1 MKRKIVADSSC
12 DIWELNGV
20 DFAVAP
26 ITISTD
32 NKHYVDNQE
41 LDVHLM
47 SEELAKYK
55 GVSHTACPSVG
66 SWLDCYEGF
75 DEIFVITLTGA
86 MSGTYNSAMTA
97 KGIYEEENE
106 NVKVHV
112 FDSLSTGP
120 EMRLLIEKL
129 KEMIEEDLTFEE
141 IVEKGQDYLNH
152 TRLFFALKS
161 LHNFAMNGRVSKTV
175 ASAIGVLNISIFATA
190 SEKGTIQQIS
200 KCRGEKKVV
209 KSMIEHLE
217 DAGYHGGKVRI
228 SHADNLKLAHNVRD
242 KILELYP
249 NADIIVYPM
258 GGLCTYYA
266 EKGGLL
272 VGCECGNLK

>member
-12 DIWELNGV
+12 DMWELNGV

-26 ITISTD
+26 MTISTD

-66 SWLDCYEGF
+66 SWLDCYEGY
-75 DEIFVITLTGA
+75 DEVFVVTLTGA

-129 KEMIEEDLTFEE
+129 KEMIEEDLPFEE

-152 TRLFFALKS
+152 SRLFFALKS
-161 LHNFAMNGRVSKTV
+161 LHNFAMNGRVSKAV

-190 SEKGTIQQIS
+190 SEEGTIQQIS

-217 DAGYHGGKVRI
+217 NAGYHGGKVRI

-266 EKGGLL
+266 EIGGLL
-272 VGCECGNLK
+272 VGCEY

>member
-66 SWLDCYEGF
+66 SWLDCYEGY
-75 DEIFVITLTGA
+75 DEVFVVTLTGA

-129 KEMIEEDLTFEE
+129 KEMIEEDLPFEE

-161 LHNFAMNGRVSKTV
+161 LHNFAMNGRVSKAV

-190 SEKGTIQQIS
+190 SEEGTIQQIS

-217 DAGYHGGKVRI
+217 NAGYHGGKVRI

-266 EKGGLL
+266 EIGGLL
-272 VGCECGNLK
+272 VGCEC

>member
-12 DIWELNGV
+12 DMWELNGV

-66 SWLDCYEGF
+66 SWLDCYEGY
-75 DEIFVITLTGA
+75 DEVFVVTLTGA

-129 KEMIEEDLTFEE
+129 KEMIDEDLPFEE

-161 LHNFAMNGRVSKTV
+161 LHNFAMNGRVSKAV

-190 SEKGTIQQIS
+190 SEEGTIQQIS

-217 DAGYHGGKVRI
+217 NAGYHGGKVRI

-272 VGCECGNLK
+272 VGCEC

>member
-1 MKRKIVADSSC
+1 MKRKIVTDSSC

-26 ITISTD
+26 MTISTD
-32 NKHYVDNQE
+32 NKHYVGNQE
-41 LDVHLM
+41 LDVRLM
-47 SEELAKYK
+47 SEDLAKYK

-66 SWLDCYEGF
+66 SWLDCYEGY
-75 DEIFVITLTGA
+75 DEVFVVTLTGA

-106 NVKVHV
+106 NVKIHV

-161 LHNFAMNGRVSKTV
+161 LHNFAMNGRVSKAV

-190 SEKGTIQQIS
+190 SEEGTIQQIS

-217 DAGYHGGKVRI
+217 NAGYHGGKVRI

-249 NADIIVYPM
+249 HADIIVYPM

-266 EKGGLL
+266 EIGGLL
-272 VGCECGNLK
+272 VGCEC

>member
-12 DIWELNGV
+12 DMWELNGV

-26 ITISTD
+26 MTISTD

-66 SWLDCYEGF
+66 SWLDCYEGY
-75 DEIFVITLTGA
+75 DEVFVITLTGS

-97 KGIYEEENE
+97 KGIYEEEND

-129 KEMIEEDLTFEE
+129 KEMIEEDLPFEE

-152 TRLFFALKS
+152 SRLFFALKS
-161 LHNFAMNGRVSKTV
+161 LHNFAMNGRVSKAV

-190 SEKGTIQQIS
+190 SEEGTIQQIS

-217 DAGYHGGKVRI
+217 NAGYHGGKVRI

-266 EKGGLL
+266 EIGGLL
-272 VGCECGNLK
+272 VGCEC

>member
-12 DIWELNGV
+12 DMWELNGV

-66 SWLDCYEGF
+66 PWLDCYEGY
-75 DEIFVITLTGA
+75 DEVFVVTLTGA

-129 KEMIEEDLTFEE
+129 KEMIEEDLPFEE

-152 TRLFFALKS
+152 SRLFFALKS
-161 LHNFAMNGRVSKTV
+161 LHNFAMNGRVSKAV

-190 SEKGTIQQIS
+190 SEEGTIQQIS

-217 DAGYHGGKVRI
+217 NAGYHGGKVRI

-266 EKGGLL
+266 EIGGLL
-272 VGCECGNLK
+272 VGCEC

>member
-26 ITISTD
+26 MTISTD

-55 GVSHTACPSVG
+55 GTSHTACPSVG

-75 DEIFVITLTGA
+75 DEVFVVTLTGS

-129 KEMIEEDLTFEE
+129 KEMIEEDLPFEE

-161 LHNFAMNGRVSKTV
+161 LHNFAMNGRVSKAV

-190 SEKGTIQQIS
+190 SEEGTIQQIS

-217 DAGYHGGKVRI
+217 NAGYHGGKIRI
-228 SHADNLKLAHNVRD
+228 SHADNLKLAHSVRD

-249 NADIIVYPM
+249 HADIIVYPM

-266 EKGGLL
+266 EIGGLL
-272 VGCECGNLK
+272 VGCEC

>member
-12 DIWELNGV
+12 DMWELNGV

-26 ITISTD
+26 MTISTD

-47 SEELAKYK
+47 SEDLAKYK

-66 SWLDCYEGF
+66 SWLDCYEGY
-75 DEIFVITLTGA
+75 DEVFVITLTGT

-97 KGIYEEENE
+97 KGIYEEEND

-129 KEMIEEDLTFEE
+129 KEMIEENLPFEE

-152 TRLFFALKS
+152 SRLFFALKS

-190 SEKGTIQQIS
+190 SEEGTIQQIS

-217 DAGYHGGKVRI
+217 NAGYHGGKVRI

-266 EKGGLL
+266 EIGGLL
-272 VGCECGNLK
+272 VGCEC

>member
-12 DIWELNGV
+12 DMWELNGV

-75 DEIFVITLTGA
+75 DEVFVVTLTGS

-129 KEMIEEDLTFEE
+129 KEMIDEDLPFEE
-141 IVEKGQDYLNH
+141 IVEKGQNYLNH

-161 LHNFAMNGRVSKTV
+161 LHNFAMNGRVSKAV

-190 SEKGTIQQIS
+190 SEEGTIQQIS

-217 DAGYHGGKVRI
+217 NAGYHGGKVRI

-266 EKGGLL
+266 EIGGLL
-272 VGCECGNLK
+272 VGCEC

>member
-12 DIWELNGV
+12 DMWELNGV

-26 ITISTD
+26 MTISTD

-47 SEELAKYK
+47 SEDLAKYK
-55 GVSHTACPSVG
+55 GVSHTACPSAG
-66 SWLDCYEGF
+66 SWLDCYEGY
-75 DEIFVITLTGA
+75 DEVFVVTLTGA

-161 LHNFAMNGRVSKTV
+161 LHNFAMNGRVSKAV

-190 SEKGTIQQIS
+190 SEEGTIQQIS

-209 KSMIEHLE
+209 RSMIEHLE
-217 DAGYHGGKVRI
+217 NAGYHGGKVRI

-266 EKGGLL
+266 EIGGLL
-272 VGCECGNLK
+272 VGCEC

>member
-12 DIWELNGV
+12 DMWELNGV

-66 SWLDCYEGF
+66 SWLDCYEGY
-75 DEIFVITLTGA
+75 DEVFVVTLTGA

-129 KEMIEEDLTFEE
+129 KEMIDEDLPFEE

-161 LHNFAMNGRVSKTV
+161 LHNFAMNGRVSKAV

-190 SEKGTIQQIS
+190 SEEGTIQQIS

-209 KSMIEHLE
+209 KSTIEHLE
-217 DAGYHGGKVRI
+217 NAGYHGGKVRI
-228 SHADNLKLAHNVRD
+228 SHADNLKLAHSVRD

-249 NADIIVYPM
+249 HADIIVYPM

-272 VGCECGNLK
+272 VGCEC

>member
-1 MKRKIVADSSC
+1 MKRRIVADSSC

-66 SWLDCYEGF
+66 SWLDCYEGY
-75 DEIFVITLTGA
+75 DEVFVVTLTGA

-129 KEMIEEDLTFEE
+129 KEMIEEDLPFEE
-141 IVEKGQDYLNH
+141 IVEKGQDYLKH
-152 TRLFFALKS
+152 SRLFFALKS

-190 SEKGTIQQIS
+190 SEEGTIQQIS

-249 NADIIVYPM
+249 HADIIVYPM

-266 EKGGLL
+266 EIGGLL
-272 VGCECGNLK
+272 VGCEC

>member
-26 ITISTD
+26 LTISTD
-32 NKHYVDNQE
+32 NKHYVDDQE

-47 SEELAKYK
+47 SEDLAKYK
-55 GVSHTACPSVG
+55 GTSHTACPSVG
-66 SWLDCYEGF
+66 SWLDCYEGY
-75 DEIFVITLTGA
+75 DEVFVITLTGT

-97 KGIYEEENE
+97 KGIYEEEND

-129 KEMIEEDLTFEE
+129 KEMIEEDLPFEE
-141 IVEKGQDYLNH
+141 IVEKGQDYLKH
-152 TRLFFALKS
+152 SRLFFALKS
-161 LHNFAMNGRVSKTV
+161 LHNFAMNGRVSKAV

-190 SEKGTIQQIS
+190 SEEGTIQQIS

-217 DAGYHGGKVRI
+217 NAGYHGGKVRI
-228 SHADNLKLAHNVRD
+228 SHAENLKLAQNVRD
-242 KILELYP
+242 KILEIYP
-249 NADIIVYPM
+249 NADIIIYPM

-266 EKGGLL
+266 EIGGLL
-272 VGCECGNLK
+272 VGCEC

>member
-12 DIWELNGV
+12 DMWELNGV

-26 ITISTD
+26 MTISTD

-75 DEIFVITLTGA
+75 DEVFVITLTGT

-129 KEMIEEDLTFEE
+129 KEMIEEDLPFEE

-152 TRLFFALKS
+152 SRLFFALKS
-161 LHNFAMNGRVSKTV
+161 LHNFAMNGRVSKAV

-190 SEKGTIQQIS
+190 SEEGTIQQIS

-217 DAGYHGGKVRI
+217 NAGYHGGKVRI

-266 EKGGLL
+266 EIGGLL
-272 VGCECGNLK
+272 VGCEC

>member
-12 DIWELNGV
+12 DMWELNGV

-66 SWLDCYEGF
+66 SWLDCYEGY
-75 DEIFVITLTGA
+75 DEVFVVTLTGA

-129 KEMIEEDLTFEE
+129 KEMIEEDLPFEE

-152 TRLFFALKS
+152 SRLFFALKS
-161 LHNFAMNGRVSKTV
+161 LHNFAMNGRVSKAV

-190 SEKGTIQQIS
+190 SEEGNIQQIS

-266 EKGGLL
+266 EIGGLL
-272 VGCECGNLK
+272 VGCEC

>member
-41 LDVHLM
+41 LDVRLM
-47 SEELAKYK
+47 SEDLAKYK

-66 SWLDCYEGF
+66 SWLDCYEGY
-75 DEIFVITLTGA
+75 DEVFVVTLTGA

-161 LHNFAMNGRVSKTV
+161 LHNFAMNGRVSKAV

-190 SEKGTIQQIS
+190 SEEGTIQQIS

-217 DAGYHGGKVRI
+217 NAGYHGGKVRI

-249 NADIIVYPM
+249 HADIIVYPM

-266 EKGGLL
+266 EIGGLL
-272 VGCECGNLK
+272 VGCEC

>member
-26 ITISTD
+26 MTISTD

-41 LDVHLM
+41 LDVRLM
-47 SEELAKYK
+47 SEDLAKYK
-55 GVSHTACPSVG
+55 GISHTACPSVG
-66 SWLDCYEGF
+66 SWLDCYEGY
-75 DEIFVITLTGA
+75 DEVFVVTLTGA

-129 KEMIEEDLTFEE
+129 KEMTEEDLTFEE

-161 LHNFAMNGRVSKTV
+161 LHNFAMNGRVSKAV

-190 SEKGTIQQIS
+190 SEEGTIQQIS

-217 DAGYHGGKVRI
+217 NAGYHGGKVRI

-249 NADIIVYPM
+249 HADIIVYPM

-266 EKGGLL
+266 EIGGLL
-272 VGCECGNLK
+272 VGCEC

>member
-26 ITISTD
+26 MTISTD

-41 LDVHLM
+41 LDVRLM
-47 SEELAKYK
+47 SEDLAKYK
-55 GVSHTACPSVG
+55 GISHTACPSVG
-66 SWLDCYEGF
+66 SWLDCYEGY
-75 DEIFVITLTGA
+75 DEVFVVTLTGA

-161 LHNFAMNGRVSKTV
+161 LHNFAMNGRVSKAV
-175 ASAIGVLNISIFATA
+175 ASAIDVLNISIFATA
-190 SEKGTIQQIS
+190 SEEGTIQQIS

-217 DAGYHGGKVRI
+217 NAGYHGGKVRI

-249 NADIIVYPM
+249 HADIIVYPM

-266 EKGGLL
+266 EIGGLL
-272 VGCECGNLK
+272 VGCEC

>member
-12 DIWELNGV
+12 DMWELNGV

-26 ITISTD
+26 MTISTD
-32 NKHYVDNQE
+32 NKHYVDNQK
-41 LDVHLM
+41 LDVRLM
-47 SEELAKYK
+47 SEDLAKYK
-55 GVSHTACPSVG
+55 GISHTACPSVG
-66 SWLDCYEGF
+66 SWLDCYEGY
-75 DEIFVITLTGA
+75 DEVFVVTLTGS

-129 KEMIEEDLTFEE
+129 KEMIEEDLPFEE

-190 SEKGTIQQIS
+190 SEEGTIQQIS

-217 DAGYHGGKVRI
+217 NAGYHGGKVRI

-249 NADIIVYPM
+249 HADIIVYPM

-266 EKGGLL
+266 EIGGLL
-272 VGCECGNLK
+272 VGCEC

>member
-1 MKRKIVADSSC
+1 MIRKIVADSSC
-12 DIWELNGV
+12 DMWELNGV

-26 ITISTD
+26 MTISTD

-66 SWLDCYEGF
+66 SWLDCYEGY
-75 DEIFVITLTGA
+75 DEVFVVTLTGA

-129 KEMIEEDLTFEE
+129 KEMIEEDLPFEE

-152 TRLFFALKS
+152 SRLFFALKS

-190 SEKGTIQQIS
+190 SEEGTIQQIS

-217 DAGYHGGKVRI
+217 NAGYHGGKVRI
-228 SHADNLKLAHNVRD
+228 SHADNLKLAHSVRD

-249 NADIIVYPM
+249 HADIIVYPM

-266 EKGGLL
+266 EIGGLL
-272 VGCECGNLK
+272 VGCEC

>member
-129 KEMIEEDLTFEE
+129 KEMIEEDLPFEE

-161 LHNFAMNGRVSKTV
+161 LHNFAMNGRVSKAV

-190 SEKGTIQQIS
+190 SEEGTIQQIS

-217 DAGYHGGKVRI
+217 NAGYHGGKVRI
-228 SHADNLKLAHNVRD
+228 SHADNLKLAHSVRD

-249 NADIIVYPM
+249 HADIIVYPM

-266 EKGGLL
+266 EIGGLL
-272 VGCECGNLK
+272 VGCEC

>member
-26 ITISTD
+26 MTISTD

-66 SWLDCYEGF
+66 SWLDCYEGY
-75 DEIFVITLTGA
+75 DEVFVVTLTGA

-129 KEMIEEDLTFEE
+129 KEMIEEDLPFEE
-141 IVEKGQDYLNH
+141 IVEKGQDYLKH
-152 TRLFFALKS
+152 SRLFFALKS

-190 SEKGTIQQIS
+190 SEEGTIQQIS

-272 VGCECGNLK
+272 VGCEC

>member
-12 DIWELNGV
+12 DMWELNGV

-26 ITISTD
+26 MTISTD

-217 DAGYHGGKVRI
+217 NAGYHGGKVRI
-228 SHADNLKLAHNVRD
+228 SHADNLKLAHSVRD

-249 NADIIVYPM
+249 HADIIVYPM

-266 EKGGLL
+266 EIGGLL
-272 VGCECGNLK
+272 VGCEC

>member
-1 MKRKIVADSSC
+1 MKRKIVTDSSC

-26 ITISTD
+26 MTISTD
-32 NKHYVDNQE
+32 NKLYVDNQE
-41 LDVHLM
+41 LDVRLM
-47 SEELAKYK
+47 SEDLAKYK

-66 SWLDCYEGF
+66 SWLDCYEGY
-75 DEIFVITLTGA
+75 DEVFVVTLTGA

-106 NVKVHV
+106 NVKIHV

-161 LHNFAMNGRVSKTV
+161 LHNFAMNGRVSKAV

-190 SEKGTIQQIS
+190 SEEGTIQQIS

-209 KSMIEHLE
+209 KSIIEHLE
-217 DAGYHGGKVRI
+217 NAGYHGGKVRI

-249 NADIIVYPM
+249 HADIIVYPM

-266 EKGGLL
+266 EIGGLL
-272 VGCECGNLK
+272 VGCEC

>member
-26 ITISTD
+26 MTISTD

-66 SWLDCYEGF
+66 SWLDCYEGY
-75 DEIFVITLTGA
+75 DEVFVVTLTGA

-129 KEMIEEDLTFEE
+129 KEMIEEDLPFEE

-152 TRLFFALKS
+152 SRLFFALKS

-190 SEKGTIQQIS
+190 SEEGTIQQIS

-266 EKGGLL
+266 EIGGLL
-272 VGCECGNLK
+272 VGCEC

>member
-12 DIWELNGV
+12 DMWELNGV

-26 ITISTD
+26 MTISTD

-66 SWLDCYEGF
+66 SWLDCYEGY
-75 DEIFVITLTGA
+75 DEVFVVTLTGA

-129 KEMIEEDLTFEE
+129 KEMIEEDLPFEE

-152 TRLFFALKS
+152 SRLFFALKS

-190 SEKGTIQQIS
+190 SEEGTIQQIS

-217 DAGYHGGKVRI
+217 NAGYHGGKVRI
-228 SHADNLKLAHNVRD
+228 SHADNLKLAHSVRD

-249 NADIIVYPM
+249 HADIIVYPM

-266 EKGGLL
+266 EIGGLL
-272 VGCECGNLK
+272 VGCEC

>member
-209 KSMIEHLE
+209 KSMVEHLE

-249 NADIIVYPM
+249 HADIIVYPM

-272 VGCECGNLK
+272 VGCEC

>member
-26 ITISTD
+26 MTISTD

-41 LDVHLM
+41 LDVRLM
-47 SEELAKYK
+47 SEDLAKYK
-55 GVSHTACPSVG
+55 GISHTACPSVG
-66 SWLDCYEGF
+66 SWLDCYEGY
-75 DEIFVITLTGA
+75 DEVFVVTLTGA

-161 LHNFAMNGRVSKTV
+161 LHNFAMNGRINKAV

-190 SEKGTIQQIS
+190 SEEGTIQQIS

-217 DAGYHGGKVRI
+217 NAGYHGGKVRI

-249 NADIIVYPM
+249 HADIIVYPM

-266 EKGGLL
+266 EMGGLL
-272 VGCECGNLK
+272 VGCEC

>member
-161 LHNFAMNGRVSKTV
+161 LHNFAMNGRVSKAV

-190 SEKGTIQQIS
+190 SEEGTIQQIS

-217 DAGYHGGKVRI
+217 NAGYHGGKVRI

-249 NADIIVYPM
+249 HADIIVYPM

-266 EKGGLL
+266 EIGGLL
-272 VGCECGNLK
+272 VGCEC

>member
-66 SWLDCYEGF
+66 SWLDCYEGY
-75 DEIFVITLTGA
+75 DEVFVVTLTGA

-161 LHNFAMNGRVSKTV
+161 LHNFAMNGRVSKAV

-190 SEKGTIQQIS
+190 SEEGTIQQIS

-217 DAGYHGGKVRI
+217 NAGYHGGKVRI

-272 VGCECGNLK
+272 VGCEC

>member
-12 DIWELNGV
+12 DMWELNGV

-26 ITISTD
+26 MTISTD

-47 SEELAKYK
+47 SEDLAKYK
-55 GVSHTACPSVG
+55 GVSHTACPSAG
-66 SWLDCYEGF
+66 SWLDCYEGY
-75 DEIFVITLTGA
+75 DEVFVVTLTGA

-161 LHNFAMNGRVSKTV
+161 FHNFAMNGRVSKAV

-190 SEKGTIQQIS
+190 SEEGTIQQIS

-209 KSMIEHLE
+209 RSMIEHLE
-217 DAGYHGGKVRI
+217 NAGYHGGKVRI

-249 NADIIVYPM
+249 HADIIVYPM

-266 EKGGLL
+266 EIGGLL
-272 VGCECGNLK
+272 VGCEC

>member
-12 DIWELNGV
+12 DMWELNGV

-26 ITISTD
+26 MTISTD

-47 SEELAKYK
+47 SEDLAKYK

-66 SWLDCYEGF
+66 SWLDCYEGY
-75 DEIFVITLTGA
+75 DEVFVVTLTGS

-97 KGIYEEENE
+97 KGIYEEEND

-129 KEMIEEDLTFEE
+129 KEMIEEDLPFEE
-141 IVEKGQDYLNH
+141 IVEKGQDYLKH

-161 LHNFAMNGRVSKTV
+161 LHNFAMNGRVNKAV

-190 SEKGTIQQIS
+190 SEEGTIQQIS

-209 KSMIEHLE
+209 RSMIEHLE
-217 DAGYHGGKVRI
+217 NAGYHGGKVRI
-228 SHADNLKLAHNVRD
+228 SHADNLKLAHSVRD

-249 NADIIVYPM
+249 HADIIVYPM

-266 EKGGLL
+266 EIGGLL
-272 VGCECGNLK
+272 VGCEC

>member
-66 SWLDCYEGF
+66 SWLDCYEGY
-75 DEIFVITLTGA
+75 DEVFVVTLTGA

-129 KEMIEEDLTFEE
+129 KEMIEEDLPFEE
-141 IVEKGQDYLNH
+141 IVKKGQDYLKH
-152 TRLFFALKS
+152 SRLFFALKS

-190 SEKGTIQQIS
+190 SEEGTIQQIS

-217 DAGYHGGKVRI
+217 NAGYHGGKVRI

-266 EKGGLL
+266 EIGGLL
-272 VGCECGNLK
+272 VGCEC

>member
-12 DIWELNGV
+12 DMWELNGV

-26 ITISTD
+26 MTISTD

-66 SWLDCYEGF
+66 SWLDCYEGY
-75 DEIFVITLTGA
+75 DEVFVVTLTGA

-129 KEMIEEDLTFEE
+129 KEMIEEDLPFEE

-161 LHNFAMNGRVSKTV
+161 LHNFAMNGRVSKAV

-190 SEKGTIQQIS
+190 SEEGTIQQIS

-217 DAGYHGGKVRI
+217 NAGYHGGKVRI

-249 NADIIVYPM
+249 HADIIVYPM

-272 VGCECGNLK
+272 VGCEC

>member
-26 ITISTD
+26 MTISTD

-41 LDVHLM
+41 LDVRLM
-47 SEELAKYK
+47 SEDLAKYK
-55 GVSHTACPSVG
+55 GISHTACPSVG
-66 SWLDCYEGF
+66 SWLDCYEGY
-75 DEIFVITLTGA
+75 DEVFVVTLTGA

-161 LHNFAMNGRVSKTV
+161 LHNFAMNGRVSKAV

-190 SEKGTIQQIS
+190 SEEGTIQQIS

-217 DAGYHGGKVRI
+217 NAGYHGGKVRI

-249 NADIIVYPM
+249 HADIIVYPM
-258 GGLCTYYA
+258 GGLCTYYT
-266 EKGGLL
+266 EIGGLL
-272 VGCECGNLK
+272 VGCEC

>member
-97 KGIYEEENE
+97 KGIYEEENK

-190 SEKGTIQQIS
+190 SEEGTIQQIS

-266 EKGGLL
+266 EIGGLL
-272 VGCECGNLK
+272 VGCEC

>member
-12 DIWELNGV
+12 DMWELNGV

-26 ITISTD
+26 MTISTD

-75 DEIFVITLTGA
+75 DEVFVITLTGA

-129 KEMIEEDLTFEE
+129 KEMIDEDLPFEE

-161 LHNFAMNGRVSKTV
+161 LHNFAMNGRVSKAV

-190 SEKGTIQQIS
+190 SEEGTIQQIS

-217 DAGYHGGKVRI
+217 NAGYHGGKVRI

-249 NADIIVYPM
+249 HADIIVYPM

-272 VGCECGNLK
+272 VGCEY

>member
-26 ITISTD
+26 MTISTD

-41 LDVHLM
+41 LDVRLM
-47 SEELAKYK
+47 SEDLAKYK
-55 GVSHTACPSVG
+55 GISHTACPSVG
-66 SWLDCYEGF
+66 SWLDCYEGY
-75 DEIFVITLTGA
+75 DEVFVVTLTGA

-129 KEMIEEDLTFEE
+129 KEMIEENLTFEE
-141 IVEKGQDYLNH
+141 IVEKGQDYLKH

-161 LHNFAMNGRVSKTV
+161 LHNFAMNGRVSKAV

-190 SEKGTIQQIS
+190 SEEGTIQQIS

-217 DAGYHGGKVRI
+217 NAGYHGGKVRI

-249 NADIIVYPM
+249 HADIIVYPM

-266 EKGGLL
+266 EIGGLL
-272 VGCECGNLK
+272 VGCEC

>member
-12 DIWELNGV
+12 DIWELNDV

-26 ITISTD
+26 MTISTD

-41 LDVHLM
+41 LDVRLM
-47 SEELAKYK
+47 SEDLAKYK
-55 GVSHTACPSVG
+55 GISHTACPSVG
-66 SWLDCYEGF
+66 SWLDCYEGY
-75 DEIFVITLTGA
+75 DEVFVVTLTGA

-141 IVEKGQDYLNH
+141 IVEKGQNYLKH

-161 LHNFAMNGRVSKTV
+161 LHNFAMNGRVNKAV

-190 SEKGTIQQIS
+190 SEEGTIQQIS

-209 KSMIEHLE
+209 RSMIEHLE
-217 DAGYHGGKVRI
+217 NAGYHGGKVRI

-249 NADIIVYPM
+249 HADIIVYPM

-266 EKGGLL
+266 EIGGLL
-272 VGCECGNLK
+272 VGCEC

>member
-1 MKRKIVADSSC
+1 MKRKIVTDSSC

-26 ITISTD
+26 MTISTD

-41 LDVHLM
+41 LDVRLM
-47 SEELAKYK
+47 SEDLAKYK

-66 SWLDCYEGF
+66 SWLDWYEGS
-75 DEIFVITLTGA
+75 DEVFVVTLTGA

-106 NVKVHV
+106 NVKIHV

-161 LHNFAMNGRVSKTV
+161 LHNFAMNGRVSKAV

-190 SEKGTIQQIS
+190 SEEGTIQQIS

-217 DAGYHGGKVRI
+217 NAGYHGGKVRI

-249 NADIIVYPM
+249 HADIIVYPM

-266 EKGGLL
+266 EIGGLL
-272 VGCECGNLK
+272 VGCEC